1 MDIAKQNGQCQLEN
15 GTAHNYSR
23 LPESDIADMEFFL
36 EQIQIVLPVLDY
48 DFLKDLKR
56 PSYQQYLSKTLGFI
70 EPENDKTANF
80 YLSSREVEAKAQE
93 IDGEFFVLK
102 GSQVKRVS
110 SSTFN
115 YTKLRNYLIE
125 NEIIDSKDFTF
136 NQDYLFSSP
145 SAASGVILGR
155 SSNGRKDWREIN
167 THLTYAEW
175 QQKQVDSA

>member
-1 MDIAKQNGQCQLEN
+1 MSNIEDKFNDVSATSGVGADEFKCSKCQLVRHLGQVAKN
-15 GTAHNYSR
+15 TASG
-23 LPESDIADMEFFL
+23 PVCEDCASTSAPAAPAVGVKTSAVMKAADFL
-36 EQIQIVLPVLDY
+36 EPYHDADV
-48 DFLKDLKR
+48 
-56 PSYQQYLSKTLGFI
+56 STL
-70 EPENDKTANF
+70 T
-80 YLSSREVEAKAQE
+80 AKAQE

-145 SAASGVILGR
+145 SAASGVIQGR
-155 SSNGRKDWREIN
+155 SSNGRKEWKEIN